1 LFSLKTKVDGLVIWV
16 TKLLRRFLSLGLKT
30 KWEEVCRFAPQNR
43 CEDEDGAGHM
53 LRSSGLLRLK
63 ASQARV
69 F

>member
-1 LFSLKTKVDGLVIWV
+1 LFSLKTKVDGLVIWA
-16 TKLLRRFLSLGLKT
+16 TKLPRRFLILGLKT
-30 KWEEVCRFAPQNR
+30 KWKKVCRFAHQNR

-53 LRSSGLLRLK
+53 SRSSGLLRLK